1 MASPLTSIDNN
12 IMGDSITLTKES
24 GTILSLSTK
33 EKYVPK
39 NIQLTLDVQSG
50 SAKVTAN
57 QSITAN
63 PTIAFSAT
71 NALTASYSGSKS
83 ITGTAT
89 AGWVSSVTAANVT
102 TSGTT
107 TVSSLTLPKAYSFT
121 MNMAANTASDS
132 SKLTINNANYR
143 NIFIDNK
150 VTTNS
155 KISIKAKE
163 ASNSTAVGDEH
174 IVVENGFWKTTAV
187 SATGTFYGK
196 VTVSAGTITNNTS
209 GGTSAGTIN
218 RGKQIK
224 IGKGFY
230 ANDSYYTAQ
239 ANSGTI
245 TITAS
250 GNTTVD
256 GYTTAS
262 VGASTITNN
271 TTLPSGSTSAGT
283 LNRGKYIKISKGY
296 VNNDTYYLAQGNS
309 GTLNITTSHNAQT
322 NISCDGYANINSQ
335 GINIPNSKAFQVKV
349 PNGTDSI
356 TFNFSVDANGNVLV
370 T

>member
-1 MASPLTSIDNN
+1 MASPLTSIDDNT
-12 IMGDSITLTKES
+12 MGDSITLTKQNN
-24 GTILSLSTK
+24 TIITLSTK
-33 EKYVPK
+33 EKYTPK

-50 SAKVTAN
+50 SAKVTAS
-57 QSITAN
+57 QSITTN

-89 AGWVSSVTAANVT
+89 AGWISSVTAANVT
-102 TSGTT
+102 TSGKT

-121 MNMAANTASDS
+121 MNMAANTANDT

-163 ASNSTAVGDEH
+163 ASSSTAVGDEH

-187 SATGTFYGK
+187 SAAGTFYGK
-196 VTVSAGTITNNTS
+196 VTVSAGSITNNTS
-209 GGTSAGTIN
+209 GGTSSGTIN

-224 IGKGFY
+224 IGKGYY
-230 ANDSYYTAQ
+230 ASDKYYTAEE
-239 ANSGTI
+239 
-245 TITAS
+245 
-250 GNTTVD
+250 
-256 GYTTAS
+256 
-262 VGASTITNN
+262 NN
-271 TTLPSGSTSAGT
+271 
-283 LNRGKYIKISKGY
+283 
-296 VNNDTYYLAQGNS
+296 
-309 GTLNITTSHNAQT
+309 GTLNITTTHDAQT
-322 NISCDGYANINSQ
+322 DVSCDGYANVNVS
-335 GINIPNSKAFQVKV
+335 GINVPNSKVFQIKV
-349 PNGTDSI
+349 PNGSEAI
-356 TFNFSVDANGNVLV
+356 IFNFSVDGNGNVLV

>member
-1 MASPLTSIDNN
+1 MASPLTSINDNT
-12 IMGDSITLTKES
+12 MGDSITLNQQNDTVLTLTTK
-24 GTILSLSTK
+24 G
-33 EKYVPK
+33 KYTPK
-39 NIQLTLDVQSG
+39 NIQLTLGVKSG
-50 SAKVTAN
+50 SAKVTAK
-57 QSITAN
+57 QSITTN
-63 PTIAFSAT
+63 PTIAFTAT

-89 AGWVSSVTAANVT
+89 AGWISSVTAASVT
-102 TSGTT
+102 TSGST
-107 TVSSLTLPKAYSFT
+107 TVNSLTLPKAYSFT
-121 MNMAANTASDS
+121 MNMAANTANDT

-150 VTTNS
+150 LTTNS

-163 ASNSTAVGDEH
+163 ESNSTAVGDEH
-174 IVVENGFWKTTAV
+174 IVVESGFWKTTTI
-187 SATGTFYGK
+187 SAAGTFYGK
-196 VTVSAGTITNNTS
+196 VEVSAGTITNNTS

-245 TITAS
+245 IITSS

-256 GYTTAS
+256 GHVTAS
-262 VGASTITNN
+262 VDASTITNN

-283 LNRGKYIKISKGY
+283 LNRGKYLKISKGY

-309 GTLNITTSHNAQT
+309 GTLNLTTSHNAQT
-322 NISCDGYANINSQ
+322 NVSCNGYANVNSQ

-349 PNGTDSI
+349 PNGTDFI
-356 TFNFSVDANGNVLV
+356 TFNFAVDANGNVLV

>member
-1 MASPLTSIDNN
+1 MASPLTSIDTNT
-12 IMGDSITLTKES
+12 MGDSITLTKQS
-24 GTILSLSTK
+24 NTILTLSTK
-33 EKYVPK
+33 EKYTPK
-39 NIQLTLDVQSG
+39 NIQLTLGVQSG
-50 SAKVTAN
+50 TAKVAAS

-63 PTIAFSAT
+63 PIIALSAT
-71 NALTASYSGSKS
+71 NALTASYNGSKS

-89 AGWVSSVTAANVT
+89 AGWVSGVTAATVT
-102 TSGTT
+102 TNGTT
-107 TVSSLTLPKAYSFT
+107 TVSSLTLPKTYSFV
-121 MNMAANTASDS
+121 MNMEANTTNDT

-163 ASNSTAVGDEH
+163 ASNSSAVGDEH

-209 GGTSAGTIN
+209 GGTNAGTIN

-245 TITAS
+245 TITSS

-256 GYTTAS
+256 GYVTAS
-262 VGASTITNN
+262 VNASTISNN
-271 TTLPSGSTSAGT
+271 TTLPSGSTSSGT
-283 LNRGKYIKISKGY
+283 LNRGKYLKISKGY
-296 VNNDTYYLAQGNS
+296 VNNDTYYLAQQNS

-335 GINIPNSKAFQVKV
+335 GINVPNSKSFNIQV
-349 PNGTDSI
+349 PNGSETI
-356 TFNFSVDANGNVLV
+356 TFNFSVDADGNVLV

>member
-1 MASPLTSIDNN
+1 MASPLTSIDTNT
-12 IMGDSITLTKES
+12 MGDSITLTKQS
-24 GTILSLSTK
+24 NTILTLSTK
-33 EKYVPK
+33 EKYTPK
-39 NIQLTLDVQSG
+39 NIQLTLGVQSG
-50 SAKVTAN
+50 TAKVAAS

-71 NALTASYSGSKS
+71 NALTASYNGSKS

-89 AGWVSSVTAANVT
+89 AGWVSGVTAATVT
-102 TSGTT
+102 TNGTT
-107 TVSSLTLPKAYSFT
+107 TVSSLTLPKSYSFT
-121 MNMAANTASDS
+121 MNMAANTANDT

-155 KISIKAKE
+155 KVSIKAKE

-209 GGTSAGTIN
+209 GGTTAGTIN

-245 TITAS
+245 TITSS

-256 GYTTAS
+256 GYVTAS
-262 VGASTITNN
+262 VSASTISNN
-271 TTLPSGSTSAGT
+271 TTLPSGSTSSGT
-283 LNRGKYIKISKGY
+283 LNRGKYLKIGKGY

-322 NISCDGYANINSQ
+322 DISCDGYANINSQ
-335 GINIPNSKAFQVKV
+335 GINIPNSKSFNIQV
-349 PNGTDSI
+349 PNGSETI
-356 TFNFSVDANGNVLV
+356 TFNFAVDADGNVLV